1 MPLLYRHILGQLF
14 RAFLGVLAVLTLLP
28 FLIVWQLNGM
38 MRLIWMP
45 VLTLVGIGLFA
56 LGTRLRGGRA

>member
-1 MPLLYRHILGQLF
+1 MRQQLGFVMQ
-14 RAFLGVLAVLTLLP
+14 LAVLTLLP

-38 MRLIWMP
+38 MRLIWTP
-45 VLTLVGIGLFA
+45 VLTLVGIGPFD